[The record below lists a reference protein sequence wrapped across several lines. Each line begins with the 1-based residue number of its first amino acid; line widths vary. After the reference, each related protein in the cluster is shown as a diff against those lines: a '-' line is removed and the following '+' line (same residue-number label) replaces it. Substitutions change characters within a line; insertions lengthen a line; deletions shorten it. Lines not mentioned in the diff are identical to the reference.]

1 MCWAHGRISTKAD
14 LGKTQVEICRGGWE
28 GRAEGRTKT
37 MRVCG
42 SQEDAGS

>member
-1 MCWAHGRISTKAD
+1 MCWAHRRISTKAA
-14 LGKTQVEICRGGWE
+14 LGKTQVEICSGGGA

-42 SQEDAGS
+42 PQEDAGS